1 MTKNFLPALATKSF
15 FDLQIVNENWTTWQ
29 VWLRGVLMNKKTP
42 LQIVMTPNPEQIILA
57 RRDKRFYQSLQTAD
71 ILLPDGSGLV
81 WASGVRTQLTGS
93 DSVVEI
99 LRLARAQK
107 LKILLIGGRYQS
119 DKNGQILAN
128 QTHVYYTQGYHNI
141 NQPTQKETDSIK
153 LLISDLR
160 PDVVLVAFGAPA
172 QEKWLA
178 ASRIFLQKN
187 HVRLA
192 MSVGGSFDFIL
203 GKVSRAPA
211 SWRNLHLEWFWR
223 LLQEPHRLKRQLA
236 LPQFV
241 FLVWT
246 KKLR

>member
-1 MTKNFLPALATKSF
+1 MTKNLLPVLETKTFFALP
-15 FDLQIVNENWTTWQ
+15 IVNENWSTWQ
-29 VWLRGVLMNKKTP
+29 AWLQSFLLNKKSS
-42 LQIVMTPNPEQIILA
+42 LQIVMTPNPEQIMLA
-57 RRDKRFYQSLQTAD
+57 RRDRRFYQGLQAAD
-71 ILLPDGSGLV
+71 LLLPDGSGLV
-81 WASGVRTQLTGS
+81 WASGARAQLTGS

-99 LRLARAQK
+99 LRLARAHK
-107 LKILLIGGRYQS
+107 LKILLIGGRYNG

-128 QTHVYYTQGYHNI
+128 QTRIYYTQGYQNI

-172 QEKWLA
+172 QEKWLK
-178 ASRIFLQKN
+178 ASRTFLQKN
-187 HVRLA
+187 SVRLA

-203 GKVSRAPA
+203 GKVKRAPA
-211 SWRNLHLEWFWR
+211 SWRKLHLEWLWR
-223 LLQEPHRLKRQLA
+223 LFQEPCRLKRQLV
-236 LPQFV
+236 LPQFA